1 MKKTLC
7 LLLAAVF
14 IASVLTACGERK
26 NAAAAINA
34 NVRVTSSDATDA
46 AAWLTAR
53 LGDKLTDR
61 VVLGTNA
68 DGYGVDVS
76 ALEDDGYFIRSLG
89 GEVALLAKTAEGL
102 DRVVR
107 KYAKAVESGAA
118 GGFTIRSTRPPKRY
132 GNL

>member
-1 MKKTLC
+1 MMKKTIC
-7 LLLAAVF
+7 ILLAA
-14 IASVLTACGERK
+14 LML
-26 NAAAAINA
+26 AAALASCAVLPRAAISA
-34 NVRVTSSDATDA
+34 KIRLTSSDAAEA
-46 AAWLTAR
+46 AAWLETR
-53 LGDKLTDR
+53 LGERLTDR
-61 VVLGTNA
+61 VVLGTSA
-68 DGYGVDVS
+68 DGYSVDVS

-89 GEVALLAKTAEGL
+89 DEVALLAKTAEGL